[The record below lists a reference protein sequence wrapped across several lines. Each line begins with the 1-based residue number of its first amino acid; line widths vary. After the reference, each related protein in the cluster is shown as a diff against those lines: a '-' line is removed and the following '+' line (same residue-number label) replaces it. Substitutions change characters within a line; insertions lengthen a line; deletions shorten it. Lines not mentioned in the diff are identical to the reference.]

1 MKAKVLLTVV
11 AFIIMSA
18 TMNTGAEE
26 LSVNEDKGISIS
38 LGADVVSSYVWRGSY
53 LDGASVQP
61 SLSLDFAGVSVGFWG
76 STSFASVA
84 DWKSSYKELD
94 LFISYG
100 IKGFS
105 VGMTDYFCA
114 RQGDKY
120 FRDWGHIHILEGTVG
135 YDFSECC
142 NLPLSL
148 TWNTNFV
155 NDNDYSTY
163 IHVGYDFSI
172 KSIDLSAGIGITPW
186 EGAYASDL
194 NVTDISLRA
203 TKTFTLKNFEP
214 SVWVEGI
221 FAPAANDPFL
231 VVGFSF

>member
-1 MKAKVLLTVV
+1 MKAKVWTLLIMCIVV
-11 AFIIMSA
+11 STA
-18 TMNTGAEE
+18 TEARSEE
-26 LSVNEDKGISIS
+26 IAIDKDNGISLS

-61 SLSLDFAGVSVGFWG
+61 GLSLDFAGLSIGFWG
-76 STSFASVA
+76 STSFTSFA
-84 DWKSSYKELD
+84 DWNNSYKELD

-105 VGMTDYFCA
+105 IGITDYFCA

-120 FRDWGHIHILEGTVG
+120 FCDWGHIHILEGTVG

-148 TWNTNFV
+148 VWNTNFV
-155 NDNDYSTY
+155 NDDDYSTY

-186 EGAYASDL
+186 EGAYASDF

-203 TKTFTLKNFEP
+203 TKTFTLKNFAP
-214 SVWVEGI
+214 SVWVEGV
-221 FAPAANDPFL
+221 FAPAANDAFL